1 MIEINIPNKYL
12 PEKKY
17 IIGIIF
23 GEFLGLKYKIEI
35 KNIKDYEIIFNNKR
49 LIIKDSFFYNFEDGL
64 GYLDKKNI
72 PEKIKFL
79 KNNFIIEKDIL
90 VIYGDDEFRI
100 KEDAIICGI
109 DIFASSFFM
118 LTRWEEY
125 VNKIRDIHDRFPGTA
140 SLAYK
145 NDFLNRPI
153 VNEYVEMLWN
163 ILKYLGCNQKR
174 KEKKFKLVLTHDVD
188 NLYKWK
194 SWKQIFRITGGDVLK
209 RRNLNLA
216 LSRIRKY
223 EKIRQGKIKD
233 PYDTFDHLMDKSE
246 SIGIKSRFYFMSV
259 GITKYDNNYKID
271 EKKCIELI
279 KEIRK
284 RGHIIGF
291 HGSYAS
297 YNNPQQWGKEKELME
312 RVCQSGV
319 NEGRQHFLRFEVPTT
334 WQIWEDNNMQIDS
347 TCGYADREGFR
358 CGTGDEF
365 SVFNILSRK
374 KLILKERPLIIMEG
388 TLQNSNYRGLSSND
402 FLKVLSYYIKITKGY
417 NSKITLLWHNSSF
430 DEEGGWLG
438 WKEIYNEIIKLLN

>member
-1 MIEINIPNKYL
+1 MIKINIPNNFL
-12 PEKKY
+12 LERKY

-23 GEFLGLKYKIEI
+23 GEFLGLKYKVEL
-35 KNIKDYEIIFNNKR
+35 KNIKNYKINFDNKI
-49 LIIKDSFFYNFEDGL
+49 LIIKDLFFSNFKDGL
-64 GYLDKKNI
+64 RYLDKKNI
-72 PEKIKFL
+72 PKKIEFVENQFIVEKNIP
-79 KNNFIIEKDIL
+79 
-90 VIYGDDEFRI
+90 VIYGNNEFKI
-100 KEDAIICGI
+100 KENEIFCGI

-125 VNKIRDIHDRFPGTA
+125 ANKTRDLHNRFPATA

-145 NDFLNRPI
+145 YNFLDRPV

-163 ILKYLGCNQKR
+163 MLKYLECNQKR
-174 KEKKFKLVLTHDVD
+174 KERKFKLVLTHDVD

-233 PYDTFDHLMDKSE
+233 PYDTFDYLMDKSE
-246 SIGIKSRFYFMSV
+246 SIGIKSRFYFMSG

-284 RGHIIGF
+284 RGNIIGF

-297 YNNPQQWGKEKELME
+297 YNNPQQWVKEKELLE
-312 RVCQSGV
+312 RVCQSEV

-388 TLQNSNYRGLSSND
+388 TLQNPNYRGLSSSD
-402 FLKVLSYYIKITKGY
+402 FLKVLNYYIKITKRY
-417 NSKITLLWHNSSF
+417 NSKITLLWHNSF
-430 DEEGGWLG
+430 FNEEKWIG
-438 WKEIYNEIIKLLN
+438 WKEIYNKIMRLLN